1 MQVVLALLVV
11 TALIATHSRVF
22 VGWDARPVL
31 PQEACTAKHNAV
43 RHFATH
49 LKLRH
54 KCRML
59 VQQVVEVHIFRLAS
73 LPPCLCKY
81 FNQYQYHYL
90 YPQCQY
96 LYPKCQYLYPKCH
109 PRSPLLRATEN
120 ATSSTIRVNTDLI
133 SIAMQEVFA
142 LLVVI
147 ASIVT
152 HFNSIAIRG
161 ATPVSLKGAVTV

>member
-22 VGWDARPVL
+22 VGWAARPVL

-43 RHFATH
+43 RHFATL

-54 KCRML
+54 KCLML
-59 VQQVVEVHIFRLAS
+59 VQQVVEVHILRLAS
-73 LPPCLCKY
+73 LSPCLCKY
-81 FNQYQYHYL
+81 FNQCKCQYQYQYL

-96 LYPKCQYLYPKCH
+96 LYPKCH
-109 PRSPLLRATEN
+109 SRSPLLRASEN

>member
-22 VGWDARPVL
+22 VGWAARPVL

-43 RHFATH
+43 RHFATL

-96 LYPKCQYLYPKCH
+96 LYPKYH
-109 PRSPLLRATEN
+109 SRSPLLRATEN
-120 ATSSTIRVNTDLI
+120 ATSSTIRANTDLI

-152 HFNSIAIRG
+152 HFNIIAIRG